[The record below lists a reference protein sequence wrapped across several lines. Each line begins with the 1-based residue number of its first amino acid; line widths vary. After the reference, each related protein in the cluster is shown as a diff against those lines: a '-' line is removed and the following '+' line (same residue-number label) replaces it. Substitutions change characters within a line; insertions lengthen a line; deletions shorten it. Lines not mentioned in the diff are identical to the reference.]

1 MTNSHSIIAIV
12 GRPNVGKSTLFN
24 RLVGRR
30 SAIVEKMP
38 GVTRDRKYGISKYHG
53 YEFIAID
60 TGGFET
66 VAESSLRKQM
76 VQQARLAVEEADCVL
91 FVVNAQEGWT
101 PVDAEIYRTLVEDE
115 IRLFVV
121 VNKADNPRLEEESSD
136 FYQLGVEIIYPVSA
150 EHNRGIDGLLEEV
163 DKMVPLRME
172 EKPDPAE
179 DEEDEEDRSKEPI
192 AVAVIG
198 KPNAG
203 KSSIVN
209 ALLRKER
216 MIVDSVSGTTRDPVD
231 SLCNFEGR
239 EFLLVDTAGI
249 RRRGKVSEK
258 IETFS
263 IVSALKS
270 IERADVTL
278 LIIDTE
284 EGITEQVMKIAGYAN
299 ERKKSL
305 LIIMNKWDLVKKDGK
320 TLKQVE
326 EEVYDRLGFIS
337 FAPIL
342 FVSAKTGQRVPLI
355 FEKILSVHAQ
365 YVRRI
370 QTSDLNTILQ
380 LIVNQHPPP
389 SKSGRPTNV
398 YYGNQVSV
406 APPTF
411 VFMTNNP
418 DKTNFAYERYITN
431 QFRYHFGFEGTP
443 LNFIWRKKKSARS
456 RSAGKKSWKI

>member
-1 MTNSHSIIAIV
+1 MSNPQSIVAIV

-30 SAIVEKMP
+30 SAIVEKKP
-38 GVTRDRKYGISKYHG
+38 GVTRDRNYGISKYHG
-53 YEFIAID
+53 YEFIVID
-60 TGGFET
+60 TGGFEP
-66 VAESSLRKQM
+66 VSESSLRNQM

-91 FVVNAQEGWT
+91 FVVNAQEGCT
-101 PVDAEIYRTLVEDE
+101 PLDGEIYRTLMVEND

-136 FYQLGVEIIYPVSA
+136 FYQLGVETIYPVSA

-163 DKMVPLRME
+163 DNLVPLKEGKR
-172 EKPDPAE
+172 DSV
-179 DEEDEEDRSKEPI
+179 DEVDRSNEPI

-209 ALLRKER
+209 AMLGKER

-231 SLCNFEGR
+231 SICNYEGR
-239 EFLLVDTAGI
+239 EYLLVDTAGI
-249 RRRGKVSEK
+249 RRRGKVSQK

-270 IERADVTL
+270 IERAEVTL
-278 LIIDTE
+278 LIIDAE

-305 LIIMNKWDLVKKDGK
+305 LIVMNKWDLVNKDSK
-320 TLKQVE
+320 NLKQVE

-342 FVSAKTGQRVPLI
+342 FVSAKTGQRIPQI
-355 FEKILSVHAQ
+355 FEKILNVHGQ

-389 SKSGRPTNV
+389 SKSGRPTKV
-398 YYGNQVSV
+398 FYGNQVSV
-406 APPTF
+406 APPSF

-418 DKTNFAYERYITN
+418 DKTNFAYERYIAN

-443 LNFIWRKKKSARS
+443 LNFIWRKKKSTRS
-456 RSAGKKSWKI
+456 RNVGKKS

>member
-1 MTNSHSIIAIV
+1 MSNPHSIVAIV

-38 GVTRDRKYGISKYHG
+38 GVTRDRNYGISKYHG

-60 TGGFET
+60 TGGFEP

-91 FVVNAQEGWT
+91 FIVNALEGWT
-101 PVDAEIYRTLVEDE
+101 PADGEIYRTLVESDTK
-115 IRLFVV
+115 LYVV

-136 FYQLGVEIIYPVSA
+136 FYQLGVETIYPVSA

-163 DKMVPLRME
+163 NQLVPLKME
-172 EKPDPAE
+172 EKQVY
-179 DEEDEEDRSKEPI
+179 DEEDDRSKEPI

-231 SLCNFEGR
+231 SHCSYEGR
-239 EFLLVDTAGI
+239 EYLLVDTAGI
-249 RRRGKVSEK
+249 RRRGKVSQK

-278 LIIDTE
+278 LIIDAE

-305 LIIMNKWDLVKKDGK
+305 LIVMNKWDLVKKDGK

-342 FVSAKTGQRVPLI
+342 FVSAKTGQRVPQI
-355 FEKILSVHAQ
+355 FEKILIVHGQ

-389 SKSGRPTNV
+389 SKSGRPTKV

-418 DKTNFAYERYITN
+418 EKTNFAYERYIAN

-456 RSAGKKSWKI
+456 KNAGKKSWKI

>member
-1 MTNSHSIIAIV
+1 MSNPQSIVAIV

-30 SAIVEKMP
+30 SAIVEKKP
-38 GVTRDRKYGISKYHG
+38 GVTRDRNYGISKYHG
-53 YEFIAID
+53 YEFIVID
-60 TGGFET
+60 TGGFEP
-66 VAESSLRKQM
+66 VSESSLRNQM

-91 FVVNAQEGWT
+91 FVVNAQEGCT
-101 PVDAEIYRTLVEDE
+101 PVDGEIYRTLMVEND

-136 FYQLGVEIIYPVSA
+136 FYQLGVEAIYPVSA

-163 DKMVPLRME
+163 DNLVPLKEGKR
-172 EKPDPAE
+172 DSV
-179 DEEDEEDRSKEPI
+179 DEVDRSNEPI

-209 ALLRKER
+209 AMLRKER

-231 SLCNFEGR
+231 SICNYEGR
-239 EFLLVDTAGI
+239 EYLLVDTAGI
-249 RRRGKVSEK
+249 RRRGKVSQK

-270 IERADVTL
+270 IERAEVTL
-278 LIIDTE
+278 LIIDAE

-305 LIIMNKWDLVKKDGK
+305 LIVMNKWDLVNKDSK
-320 TLKQVE
+320 NLKQVE

-342 FVSAKTGQRVPLI
+342 FVSAKTGQRIPQI
-355 FEKILSVHAQ
+355 FEKILNVHGQ

-389 SKSGRPTNV
+389 SKSGRPTKV
-398 YYGNQVSV
+398 FYGNQVSV
-406 APPTF
+406 APPSF

-418 DKTNFAYERYITN
+418 DKTNFAYERYIAN

-443 LNFIWRKKKSARS
+443 LNFIWRKKKSTRS
-456 RSAGKKSWKI
+456 RNVGKKS

>member
-1 MTNSHSIIAIV
+1 MSNPQSIVAIV

-30 SAIVEKMP
+30 SAIVEKKP
-38 GVTRDRKYGISKYHG
+38 GVTRDRNYGISKYHG
-53 YEFIAID
+53 YEFIVID
-60 TGGFET
+60 TGGFEP
-66 VAESSLRKQM
+66 VSESSLRNQM

-91 FVVNAQEGWT
+91 FVVNAQEGCT
-101 PVDAEIYRTLVEDE
+101 PVDGEIYRTLMVEND

-136 FYQLGVEIIYPVSA
+136 FYQLGVEAIYPVSA

-163 DKMVPLRME
+163 DNLIPLKEGKR
-172 EKPDPAE
+172 DSV
-179 DEEDEEDRSKEPI
+179 DEVDRSNEPI

-209 ALLRKER
+209 AMLGKER

-231 SLCNFEGR
+231 SICNYEGR
-239 EFLLVDTAGI
+239 EYLLVDTAGI
-249 RRRGKVSEK
+249 RRRGKVSQK

-270 IERADVTL
+270 IERAEVTL
-278 LIIDTE
+278 LIIDAL
-284 EGITEQVMKIAGYAN
+284 EGITDQVMKIAGYAN

-305 LIIMNKWDLVKKDGK
+305 LIVMNKWDLVKKEGK
-320 TLKQVE
+320 NLKQVE

-342 FVSAKTGQRVPLI
+342 FVSAKTGQRIPQI
-355 FEKILSVHAQ
+355 FEKILNVHGQ

-389 SKSGRPTNV
+389 SKSGRPTKV
-398 YYGNQVSV
+398 FYGNQVSV
-406 APPTF
+406 APPSF

-418 DKTNFAYERYITN
+418 DKTNFAYERYIAN

-443 LNFIWRKKKSARS
+443 LNFIWRKKKSTRS
-456 RSAGKKSWKI
+456 RNVGKKS

>member
-1 MTNSHSIIAIV
+1 MSNPHSIVAIV

-38 GVTRDRKYGISKYHG
+38 GVTRDRNYGISKYHG

-60 TGGFET
+60 TGGFEP

-91 FVVNAQEGWT
+91 FIVNAQEGWT
-101 PVDAEIYRTLVEDE
+101 PADGEIYRTLVEANTK
-115 IRLFVV
+115 LYVV

-136 FYQLGVEIIYPVSA
+136 FYQLGVETIYPVSA

-163 DKMVPLRME
+163 NHLVPLKME
-172 EKPDPAE
+172 EKQVY
-179 DEEDEEDRSKEPI
+179 DEEDDRSKEPI

-231 SLCNFEGR
+231 SHCNYEGR
-239 EFLLVDTAGI
+239 EYLLVDTAGI
-249 RRRGKVSEK
+249 RRRGKVSQK

-278 LIIDTE
+278 LIIDAE

-305 LIIMNKWDLVKKDGK
+305 LIVMNKWDLVKKDGK

-326 EEVYDRLGFIS
+326 EEVYDRLGFIG

-342 FVSAKTGQRVPLI
+342 FVSAKTGQRVPQI
-355 FEKILSVHAQ
+355 FEKILIVHGQ

-389 SKSGRPTNV
+389 SKSGRPTKV

-418 DKTNFAYERYITN
+418 EKTNFAYERYIAN

-456 RSAGKKSWKI
+456 KNAGKKSWKI

>member
-1 MTNSHSIIAIV
+1 MSNPHSIVAIV

-30 SAIVEKMP
+30 SAIVEKKP
-38 GVTRDRKYGISKYHG
+38 GVTRDRNYGISKYHG

-60 TGGFET
+60 TGGFEP
-66 VAESSLRKQM
+66 VAESLLRKQM

-101 PVDAEIYRTLVEDE
+101 PADSEIYRTLVEAE
-115 IRLFVV
+115 TRLFVV
-121 VNKADNPRLEEESSD
+121 VNKADNPRLEEESTD

-163 DKMVPLRME
+163 DQLVSLKME
-172 EKPDPAE
+172 EKRDST
-179 DEEDEEDRSKEPI
+179 EEVGRSKEPI

-209 ALLRKER
+209 ALLCKER

-231 SLCNFEGR
+231 SHCSYEGR
-239 EFLLVDTAGI
+239 EYLLVDTAGI
-249 RRRGKVSEK
+249 RRRGKVSQK

-278 LIIDTE
+278 LIIDAE

-305 LIIMNKWDLVKKDGK
+305 LIVMNKWDLVKKDGT

-342 FVSAKTGQRVPLI
+342 FVSAKTGLRVPQI
-355 FEKILSVHAQ
+355 FEKILSVHRQ
-365 YVRRI
+365 YIRRI

-389 SKSGRPTNV
+389 SKSGRPTKV

-418 DKTNFAYERYITN
+418 EKTNFAYERYIAN
-431 QFRYHFGFEGTP
+431 QFRYHFGFEGSP

-456 RSAGKKSWKI
+456 NNTGKKSWKI

>member
-1 MTNSHSIIAIV
+1 MSNPQSIVAIV

-30 SAIVEKMP
+30 SAIVEKKP
-38 GVTRDRKYGISKYHG
+38 GVTRDRNYGISKYHG
-53 YEFIAID
+53 YEFIVID
-60 TGGFET
+60 TGGFEP
-66 VAESSLRKQM
+66 VSESSLRNQM

-91 FVVNAQEGWT
+91 FVVNAQEGCT
-101 PVDAEIYRTLVEDE
+101 HVDGEIYRTLMVQNDT
-115 IRLFVV
+115 RLFVV

-136 FYQLGVEIIYPVSA
+136 FYQLGVEVIYPVSA

-163 DKMVPLRME
+163 DKLVPLKELER
-172 EKPDPAE
+172 DSAA
-179 DEEDEEDRSKEPI
+179 DADISNEPI

-209 ALLRKER
+209 AMLRKER

-231 SLCNFEGR
+231 SICNYEGR
-239 EFLLVDTAGI
+239 EYLLVDTAGI
-249 RRRGKVSEK
+249 RRRGKVSQK

-270 IERADVTL
+270 IERAEVTL
-278 LIIDTE
+278 LIIDAE

-305 LIIMNKWDLVKKDGK
+305 LIVMNKWDLVNKDSK
-320 TLKQVE
+320 NLKQVE

-342 FVSAKTGQRVPLI
+342 FVSAKTGQRIPQI
-355 FEKILSVHAQ
+355 FEKILNVHGQ

-389 SKSGRPTNV
+389 SKSGRPTKV
-398 YYGNQVSV
+398 FYGNQVSV
-406 APPTF
+406 APPSF

-418 DKTNFAYERYITN
+418 DKTNFAYERYIAN

-443 LNFIWRKKKSARS
+443 LNFIWRKKKSTRS
-456 RSAGKKSWKI
+456 RNAGKKS

>member
-1 MTNSHSIIAIV
+1 MSNPHSIVAIV

-30 SAIVEKMP
+30 SAIVEKKP
-38 GVTRDRKYGISKYHG
+38 GVTRDRNYGISKYHG

-60 TGGFET
+60 TGGFEP
-66 VAESSLRKQM
+66 VAESLLRKQM

-101 PVDAEIYRTLVEDE
+101 PADGEIYRTLVEAE
-115 IRLFVV
+115 TRLFVV
-121 VNKADNPRLEEESSD
+121 VNKADNPRLEEESTD

-163 DKMVPLRME
+163 DQLVSLKME
-172 EKPDPAE
+172 EKRDST
-179 DEEDEEDRSKEPI
+179 EEVDRSKEPI

-231 SLCNFEGR
+231 SHCSYEGR
-239 EFLLVDTAGI
+239 EYLLVDTAGI
-249 RRRGKVSEK
+249 RRRGKVSQK

-278 LIIDTE
+278 LIIDAE

-305 LIIMNKWDLVKKDGK
+305 LIVMNKWDLVKKDGT

-342 FVSAKTGQRVPLI
+342 FVSAKTGQRVPQI
-355 FEKILSVHAQ
+355 FKKILSVHGQ
-365 YVRRI
+365 YIRRI

-389 SKSGRPTNV
+389 SKSGRPTKV

-418 DKTNFAYERYITN
+418 EKTNFAYERYIAN
-431 QFRYHFGFEGTP
+431 QFRYHFGFEGSP

-456 RSAGKKSWKI
+456 NNTGKKSWKI

>member
-1 MTNSHSIIAIV
+1 MSNPYSIVAIV

-30 SAIVEKMP
+30 SAIVEKKP
-38 GVTRDRKYGISKYHG
+38 GVTRDRNYGISKYHG

-60 TGGFET
+60 TGGFEP
-66 VAESSLRKQM
+66 VAESLLRKQM

-101 PVDAEIYRTLVEDE
+101 PADGEIYRTLVEAE
-115 IRLFVV
+115 TRLFVV
-121 VNKADNPRLEEESSD
+121 VNKADNPRLEEESTD

-163 DKMVPLRME
+163 DQLVSLKME
-172 EKPDPAE
+172 EKRDST
-179 DEEDEEDRSKEPI
+179 EEADRSKEPI

-231 SLCNFEGR
+231 SHCSYEGR
-239 EFLLVDTAGI
+239 EYLLVDTAGI
-249 RRRGKVSEK
+249 RRRGKVSQK
-258 IETFS
+258 VETFS

-278 LIIDTE
+278 LIIDAE

-305 LIIMNKWDLVKKDGK
+305 LIVMNKWDLVKKDGT

-342 FVSAKTGQRVPLI
+342 FVSAKTGLRVPQI
-355 FEKILSVHAQ
+355 FEKILSVHGQ

-389 SKSGRPTNV
+389 SKSGRPTKV

-418 DKTNFAYERYITN
+418 EKTNFAYERYIAN
-431 QFRYHFGFEGTP
+431 QFRYHFGFEGSP

-456 RSAGKKSWKI
+456 NNTGKKSWKI

>member
-1 MTNSHSIIAIV
+1 MSNPHSIVAIV

-30 SAIVEKMP
+30 SAIVEKKP
-38 GVTRDRKYGISKYHG
+38 GVTRDRNYGISKYHG

-60 TGGFET
+60 TGGFEP
-66 VAESSLRKQM
+66 VAESLLRKQM

-101 PVDAEIYRTLVEDE
+101 PADGEIYRTLVEAE
-115 IRLFVV
+115 TRLFVV
-121 VNKADNPRLEEESSD
+121 VNKADNPRLEEESTD

-163 DKMVPLRME
+163 DQLVSLKME
-172 EKPDPAE
+172 EKRDST
-179 DEEDEEDRSKEPI
+179 EEVDRSKEPI

-231 SLCNFEGR
+231 SHCSYEGR
-239 EFLLVDTAGI
+239 EYLLVDTAGI
-249 RRRGKVSEK
+249 RRRGKVSQK

-278 LIIDTE
+278 LIIDAE

-305 LIIMNKWDLVKKDGK
+305 LIVMNKWDLVKKDGT

-342 FVSAKTGQRVPLI
+342 FVSAKTGLRVPQI
-355 FEKILSVHAQ
+355 FEKILSVHGQ

-389 SKSGRPTNV
+389 SKSGRPTKV

-418 DKTNFAYERYITN
+418 EKTNFAYERYIAN
-431 QFRYHFGFEGTP
+431 QFRYHFGFEGSP

-456 RSAGKKSWKI
+456 NNTGKKSWKI

>member
-1 MTNSHSIIAIV
+1 MSNPHSIVAIV

-30 SAIVEKMP
+30 SAIVEKKP
-38 GVTRDRKYGISKYHG
+38 GVTRDRNYGISKYHG

-60 TGGFET
+60 TGGFEP
-66 VAESSLRKQM
+66 VAESLLRKQM

-101 PVDAEIYRTLVEDE
+101 PADSEIYRSLVEAE
-115 IRLFVV
+115 TRLFVV
-121 VNKADNPRLEEESSD
+121 VNKADNPRLEEESTD

-163 DKMVPLRME
+163 DQLVSLKME
-172 EKPDPAE
+172 EKRDST
-179 DEEDEEDRSKEPI
+179 EEVDRSKEPI

-231 SLCNFEGR
+231 SHCSYEGR
-239 EFLLVDTAGI
+239 EYLLVDTAGI
-249 RRRGKVSEK
+249 RRRGKVSQK

-278 LIIDTE
+278 LIIDAE

-305 LIIMNKWDLVKKDGK
+305 LIVMNKWDLVKKDGT

-342 FVSAKTGQRVPLI
+342 FVSAKTGLRVPQI
-355 FEKILSVHAQ
+355 FEKILSVHGQ

-389 SKSGRPTNV
+389 SKSGRPTKV

-418 DKTNFAYERYITN
+418 EKTNFAYERYIAN

-456 RSAGKKSWKI
+456 NNAGKKSWKI

>member
-1 MTNSHSIIAIV
+1 MSNPYSIVAIV

-30 SAIVEKMP
+30 SAIVEKKP
-38 GVTRDRKYGISKYHG
+38 GVTRDRNYGISKYHG

-60 TGGFET
+60 TGGFEP
-66 VAESSLRKQM
+66 VAESLLRKQM

-101 PVDAEIYRTLVEDE
+101 PADGEIYRTLVEAE
-115 IRLFVV
+115 TRLFVV
-121 VNKADNPRLEEESSD
+121 VNKADNPRLEEESTD

-163 DKMVPLRME
+163 DQLVSLKME
-172 EKPDPAE
+172 EKRDST
-179 DEEDEEDRSKEPI
+179 EEADRSKEPI

-216 MIVDSVSGTTRDPVD
+216 MIVDSVAGTTRDPVD
-231 SLCNFEGR
+231 SHCSYEGR
-239 EFLLVDTAGI
+239 EYLLVDTAGI
-249 RRRGKVSEK
+249 RRRGKVSQK

-278 LIIDTE
+278 LIIDAE

-305 LIIMNKWDLVKKDGK
+305 LIVMNKWDLVKKDGT

-342 FVSAKTGQRVPLI
+342 FVSAKTGLRVPQI
-355 FEKILSVHAQ
+355 FEKILSVHGQ

-389 SKSGRPTNV
+389 SKSGRPTKV

-418 DKTNFAYERYITN
+418 EKTNFAYERYIAN

-456 RSAGKKSWKI
+456 NNAGKKSWKI

>member
-1 MTNSHSIIAIV
+1 MSNPHSIVAIV

-30 SAIVEKMP
+30 SAIVEKKP
-38 GVTRDRKYGISKYHG
+38 GVTRDRNYGISKYHG

-60 TGGFET
+60 TGGFEP
-66 VAESSLRKQM
+66 VAESLLRKQM

-101 PVDAEIYRTLVEDE
+101 PADSEIYRTLVEAE
-115 IRLFVV
+115 TRLFVV
-121 VNKADNPRLEEESSD
+121 VNKADNPRLEEESTD

-163 DKMVPLRME
+163 DQLVSLKME
-172 EKPDPAE
+172 EKRDST
-179 DEEDEEDRSKEPI
+179 EEVGRSKEPI

-216 MIVDSVSGTTRDPVD
+216 MIVDSVAGTTRDPVD
-231 SLCNFEGR
+231 SHCSYEGR
-239 EFLLVDTAGI
+239 EYLLVDTAGI
-249 RRRGKVSEK
+249 RRRGKVSQK

-278 LIIDTE
+278 LIIDAE

-305 LIIMNKWDLVKKDGK
+305 LIVMNKWDLVKKDGT

-326 EEVYDRLGFIS
+326 EEVSDRLGFIS

-342 FVSAKTGQRVPLI
+342 FVSAKTGLRVPQI
-355 FEKILSVHAQ
+355 FEKILSVHGQ
-365 YVRRI
+365 YIRRI

-389 SKSGRPTNV
+389 SKSGRPTKV

-418 DKTNFAYERYITN
+418 EKTNFAYERYIAN
-431 QFRYHFGFEGTP
+431 QFRYHFGFEGSP

-456 RSAGKKSWKI
+456 NNTGKKSWKI

>member
-1 MTNSHSIIAIV
+1 MSNPQSIVAIV

-30 SAIVEKMP
+30 SAIVEKKP
-38 GVTRDRKYGISKYHG
+38 GVTRDRNYGISKYHG
-53 YEFIAID
+53 YEFIVID
-60 TGGFET
+60 TGGFEP
-66 VAESSLRKQM
+66 VSESSLRNQM

-91 FVVNAQEGWT
+91 FVVNAQEGCT
-101 PVDAEIYRTLVEDE
+101 PLDGEIYRTLMVEND

-136 FYQLGVEIIYPVSA
+136 FYQLGVEAIYPVSA

-163 DKMVPLRME
+163 DNLVPLKEGKR
-172 EKPDPAE
+172 DSV
-179 DEEDEEDRSKEPI
+179 DEVDRSNEPI

-209 ALLRKER
+209 AMLGKER

-231 SLCNFEGR
+231 SICNYEGR
-239 EFLLVDTAGI
+239 EYLLVDTAGI
-249 RRRGKVSEK
+249 RRRGKVSQK

-270 IERADVTL
+270 IERAEVTL
-278 LIIDTE
+278 LIIDAE

-305 LIIMNKWDLVKKDGK
+305 LIVMNKWDLVNKDSK
-320 TLKQVE
+320 NLKQVE

-342 FVSAKTGQRVPLI
+342 FVSAKTGQRIPQI
-355 FEKILSVHAQ
+355 FEKILNVHGQ

-389 SKSGRPTNV
+389 SKSGRPTKV
-398 YYGNQVSV
+398 FYGNQVSV
-406 APPTF
+406 APPSF

-418 DKTNFAYERYITN
+418 DKTNFAYERYIAN

-443 LNFIWRKKKSARS
+443 LNFIWRKKKSTRS
-456 RSAGKKSWKI
+456 RNVGKKS

>member
-1 MTNSHSIIAIV
+1 MSNPQSIVAIV

-30 SAIVEKMP
+30 SAIVEKKP
-38 GVTRDRKYGISKYHG
+38 GVTRDRNYGISKYHG
-53 YEFIAID
+53 YEFIVID
-60 TGGFET
+60 TGGFEP
-66 VAESSLRKQM
+66 VSESSLRNQM

-91 FVVNAQEGWT
+91 FVVNAQEGCT
-101 PVDAEIYRTLVEDE
+101 PVDGEIYRTLMVENDT
-115 IRLFVV
+115 RLFVV

-136 FYQLGVEIIYPVSA
+136 FYQLGVEVIYPVSA

-163 DKMVPLRME
+163 DNLVPLKEGKR
-172 EKPDPAE
+172 DSV
-179 DEEDEEDRSKEPI
+179 DEVDRSNEPI

-209 ALLRKER
+209 AMLGKER

-231 SLCNFEGR
+231 SICNYEGR
-239 EFLLVDTAGI
+239 EYLLVDTAGI
-249 RRRGKVSEK
+249 RRRGKVSQK

-270 IERADVTL
+270 IERAEVTL
-278 LIIDTE
+278 LIIDAL
-284 EGITEQVMKIAGYAN
+284 EGITDQVMKIAGYAN

-305 LIIMNKWDLVKKDGK
+305 LIVMNKWDLVNKDGK
-320 TLKQVE
+320 NLKQVE

-342 FVSAKTGQRVPLI
+342 FVSAKTGQRIPQI
-355 FEKILSVHAQ
+355 FEKILNVHGQ

-389 SKSGRPTNV
+389 SKSGRPTKV
-398 YYGNQVSV
+398 FYGNQVSV
-406 APPTF
+406 APPSF

-418 DKTNFAYERYITN
+418 DKTNFAYERYIAN

-443 LNFIWRKKKSARS
+443 LNFIWRKKKSTR
-456 RSAGKKSWKI
+456 

>member
-1 MTNSHSIIAIV
+1 MSNPQSIVAIV

-24 RLVGRR
+24 RRGGRR
-30 SAIVEKMP
+30 SAIVEKKP
-38 GVTRDRKYGISKYHG
+38 GVTRDRNYGISKYHG
-53 YEFIAID
+53 YEFIVID
-60 TGGFET
+60 TGGFEP
-66 VAESSLRKQM
+66 VSESSLRNQM

-91 FVVNAQEGWT
+91 FVVNAQEGCT
-101 PVDAEIYRTLVEDE
+101 PVDGEIYRTLMVEND

-136 FYQLGVEIIYPVSA
+136 FYQLGVEAIYPVSA

-163 DKMVPLRME
+163 DNLVPLKEGKR
-172 EKPDPAE
+172 DSV
-179 DEEDEEDRSKEPI
+179 DEVDRSNEPI

-209 ALLRKER
+209 AMLGKER

-231 SLCNFEGR
+231 SICNYEGR
-239 EFLLVDTAGI
+239 EYLLVDTAGI
-249 RRRGKVSEK
+249 RRRGKVSQK

-270 IERADVTL
+270 IERAEVTL
-278 LIIDTE
+278 LIIDAE

-305 LIIMNKWDLVKKDGK
+305 LIVMNKWDLVNKDSK
-320 TLKQVE
+320 NLKQVE

-342 FVSAKTGQRVPLI
+342 FVSAKTGQRIPQI
-355 FEKILSVHAQ
+355 FEKILNVHGQ

-389 SKSGRPTNV
+389 SKSGRPTKV
-398 YYGNQVSV
+398 FYGNQVSV
-406 APPTF
+406 APPSF

-418 DKTNFAYERYITN
+418 DKTNFAYERYIAN

-443 LNFIWRKKKSARS
+443 LNFIWRKKKSTRS
-456 RSAGKKSWKI
+456 RNVGKKS

>member
-1 MTNSHSIIAIV
+1 MSNPQSIVAIV

-30 SAIVEKMP
+30 SAIVEKKP
-38 GVTRDRKYGISKYHG
+38 GVTRDRNYGISKYHG
-53 YEFIAID
+53 YEFIVID
-60 TGGFET
+60 TGGFEP
-66 VAESSLRKQM
+66 VSESSLRNQM

-91 FVVNAQEGWT
+91 FVVNAQEGCT
-101 PVDAEIYRTLVEDE
+101 PVDGEIYRTLMVQNDT
-115 IRLFVV
+115 RLFVV

-136 FYQLGVEIIYPVSA
+136 FYQLGVEVIYPVSA

-163 DKMVPLRME
+163 DNLVPLKEGKR
-172 EKPDPAE
+172 DSV
-179 DEEDEEDRSKEPI
+179 DEVDRSNEPI

-209 ALLRKER
+209 AMLRKER

-231 SLCNFEGR
+231 SICNYEGR
-239 EFLLVDTAGI
+239 EYLLVDTAGI
-249 RRRGKVSEK
+249 RRRGKVSQK

-270 IERADVTL
+270 IERAEVTL
-278 LIIDTE
+278 LIIDAE

-305 LIIMNKWDLVKKDGK
+305 LIVMNKWDLVNKDGK
-320 TLKQVE
+320 NLKQVE

-342 FVSAKTGQRVPLI
+342 FVSAKTGQRIPQI
-355 FEKILSVHAQ
+355 FEKILNVHGQ

-389 SKSGRPTNV
+389 SKSGRPTKV
-398 YYGNQVSV
+398 FYGNQVSV
-406 APPTF
+406 APPSF

-418 DKTNFAYERYITN
+418 DKTNFAYERYIAN

-443 LNFIWRKKKSARS
+443 LNFIWRKKKSTRS
-456 RSAGKKSWKI
+456 RIVGKKS

>member
-1 MTNSHSIIAIV
+1 MSNPHSIVAIV

-30 SAIVEKMP
+30 SAIVEKKP
-38 GVTRDRKYGISKYHG
+38 GVTRDRNYGISKYHG

-60 TGGFET
+60 TGGFEP
-66 VAESSLRKQM
+66 VAESLLRKQM

-101 PVDAEIYRTLVEDE
+101 PADSEIYRTLVEAE
-115 IRLFVV
+115 TRLFVV
-121 VNKADNPRLEEESSD
+121 VNKADNPRLEEESTD

-150 EHNRGIDGLLEEV
+150 EHNRGIDGLLEKV
-163 DKMVPLRME
+163 DQLVSLKME
-172 EKPDPAE
+172 EKRDST
-179 DEEDEEDRSKEPI
+179 EEVGRSKEPI

-216 MIVDSVSGTTRDPVD
+216 MIVDPVAGTTRDPVD
-231 SLCNFEGR
+231 SHCSYEGR
-239 EFLLVDTAGI
+239 EYLLVDTAGI
-249 RRRGKVSEK
+249 RRRGKVSQK

-278 LIIDTE
+278 LIIDAE
-284 EGITEQVMKIAGYAN
+284 EGITEQVMKIAGYSN

-305 LIIMNKWDLVKKDGK
+305 LIVMNKWDLVKKDGT

-342 FVSAKTGQRVPLI
+342 FVSAKTGLRVPQI
-355 FEKILSVHAQ
+355 FEKILSVHGQ
-365 YVRRI
+365 YIRRI

-389 SKSGRPTNV
+389 SKSGRPTKV

-418 DKTNFAYERYITN
+418 EKTNFAYERYIAN
-431 QFRYHFGFEGTP
+431 QFRYHFGFEGSP

-456 RSAGKKSWKI
+456 NNSGKKSWKI

>member
-1 MTNSHSIIAIV
+1 MSNPHSIVAIV

-30 SAIVEKMP
+30 SAIVEKKP
-38 GVTRDRKYGISKYHG
+38 GVTRDRNYGISKYHG

-60 TGGFET
+60 TGGFEP
-66 VAESSLRKQM
+66 VAESLLRKQM

-101 PVDAEIYRTLVEDE
+101 PADGEIYRTLVEAE
-115 IRLFVV
+115 TRLFVV
-121 VNKADNPRLEEESSD
+121 VNKADNPRLEEESTD

-163 DKMVPLRME
+163 DQLVSLKME
-172 EKPDPAE
+172 EKRDST
-179 DEEDEEDRSKEPI
+179 EEADRSKEPI

-231 SLCNFEGR
+231 SHCSYEGR
-239 EFLLVDTAGI
+239 EYLLVDTAGI
-249 RRRGKVSEK
+249 RRRGKVSQK

-278 LIIDTE
+278 LIIDAE

-305 LIIMNKWDLVKKDGK
+305 LIVMNKWDLVKKDGT

-342 FVSAKTGQRVPLI
+342 FVSAKTGLRVPQI
-355 FEKILSVHAQ
+355 FEKILSVHGQ

-389 SKSGRPTNV
+389 SKSGRPTKV

-418 DKTNFAYERYITN
+418 EKTNFAYERYIAN
-431 QFRYHFGFEGTP
+431 QFRYHFGFEGSP

-456 RSAGKKSWKI
+456 NNTGKKSWKI

>member
-53 YEFIAID
+53 YEFIVID

-115 IRLFVV
+115 IRFFVV

-278 LIIDTE
+278 LIIDAE

-389 SKSGRPTNV
+389 SKSGRPTKV

>member
-1 MTNSHSIIAIV
+1 MSNPHSIVAIV

-30 SAIVEKMP
+30 SAIVEKKP
-38 GVTRDRKYGISKYHG
+38 GVTRDRNYGISKYHG

-60 TGGFET
+60 TGGFEP
-66 VAESSLRKQM
+66 VAESLLRKQM

-101 PVDAEIYRTLVEDE
+101 PADGEIYRTLVEAE
-115 IRLFVV
+115 TRLFVV
-121 VNKADNPRLEEESSD
+121 VNKADNPRLEEESTD

-163 DKMVPLRME
+163 DQLVSLKME
-172 EKPDPAE
+172 EKRDST
-179 DEEDEEDRSKEPI
+179 EEVDRSKEPI

-231 SLCNFEGR
+231 SHCSYEGR
-239 EFLLVDTAGI
+239 EYLLVDTAGI
-249 RRRGKVSEK
+249 RRRGKVSQK

-278 LIIDTE
+278 LIIDAE

-305 LIIMNKWDLVKKDGK
+305 LIVMNKWDLVKKDGT

-342 FVSAKTGQRVPLI
+342 FVSAKTGLRVPQI
-355 FEKILSVHAQ
+355 FEKILSVHGQ

-389 SKSGRPTNV
+389 SKSGRPTKV

-418 DKTNFAYERYITN
+418 EKTNFAYERYIAN
-431 QFRYHFGFEGTP
+431 QFRYHFGFEGSP

-456 RSAGKKSWKI
+456 NNAGKKSWKI

>member
-1 MTNSHSIIAIV
+1 MSNPHSIVAIV

-38 GVTRDRKYGISKYHG
+38 GVTRDRNYGISKYHG

-60 TGGFET
+60 TGGFEP

-91 FVVNAQEGWT
+91 FIVNAQEGWT
-101 PVDAEIYRTLVEDE
+101 PADGEIYRTLVEANTK
-115 IRLFVV
+115 LYVV

-136 FYQLGVEIIYPVSA
+136 FYQLGVETIYPVSA

-163 DKMVPLRME
+163 NHLVPLKME
-172 EKPDPAE
+172 EKQVY
-179 DEEDEEDRSKEPI
+179 DEEDDRSKEPI

-231 SLCNFEGR
+231 SHCSYEGR
-239 EFLLVDTAGI
+239 EYLLVDTAGI
-249 RRRGKVSEK
+249 RRRGKVSQK

-278 LIIDTE
+278 LIIDAE

-305 LIIMNKWDLVKKDGK
+305 LIVMNKWDLVKKDGK

-326 EEVYDRLGFIS
+326 EEVYDRLGFIG

-342 FVSAKTGQRVPLI
+342 FVSAKTGQRVPQI
-355 FEKILSVHAQ
+355 FEKILIVHAQ

-389 SKSGRPTNV
+389 SKSGRPTKV

-418 DKTNFAYERYITN
+418 EKTNFAYERYIAN

-456 RSAGKKSWKI
+456 KNAGKKSWKI

>member
-1 MTNSHSIIAIV
+1 MSNPQSIVAIV
-12 GRPNVGKSTLFN
+12 GRPNVGKSILFN

-30 SAIVEKMP
+30 SAIVEKKP
-38 GVTRDRKYGISKYHG
+38 GVTRDRNYGISKYHG
-53 YEFIAID
+53 YEFIVID
-60 TGGFET
+60 TGGFEP
-66 VAESSLRKQM
+66 VSESSLRNQM

-91 FVVNAQEGWT
+91 FVVNAQEGCT
-101 PVDAEIYRTLVEDE
+101 PVDGEIYRTLMVEND

-136 FYQLGVEIIYPVSA
+136 FYQLGVEAIYPVSA

-163 DKMVPLRME
+163 DNLVPLKEGKR
-172 EKPDPAE
+172 DSV
-179 DEEDEEDRSKEPI
+179 DEVDRSNEPI

-209 ALLRKER
+209 AMLRKER

-231 SLCNFEGR
+231 SICNYEGR
-239 EFLLVDTAGI
+239 EYLLVDTAGI
-249 RRRGKVSEK
+249 RRRGKVSQK

-270 IERADVTL
+270 IERAEVTL
-278 LIIDTE
+278 LIIDAL
-284 EGITEQVMKIAGYAN
+284 EGITDQVMKIAGYAN

-305 LIIMNKWDLVKKDGK
+305 LIVMNKWDLVNKDSK
-320 TLKQVE
+320 NLKQVE

-342 FVSAKTGQRVPLI
+342 FVSAKTGQRIPQI
-355 FEKILSVHAQ
+355 FEKILNVHGQ

-389 SKSGRPTNV
+389 SKSGRPTKV
-398 YYGNQVSV
+398 FYGNQVSV
-406 APPTF
+406 APPSF

-418 DKTNFAYERYITN
+418 DKTNFAYERYIAN

-443 LNFIWRKKKSARS
+443 LNFIWRKKKSTRS
-456 RSAGKKSWKI
+456 RNVGKKS

>member
-1 MTNSHSIIAIV
+1 MSNPHSIVAIV

-30 SAIVEKMP
+30 SAIVEKKP
-38 GVTRDRKYGISKYHG
+38 GVTRDRNYGISKYHG

-60 TGGFET
+60 TGGFEP
-66 VAESSLRKQM
+66 VAESLLRKQM

-101 PVDAEIYRTLVEDE
+101 PADSEIYRTLVEAE
-115 IRLFVV
+115 TRLFVV
-121 VNKADNPRLEEESSD
+121 VNKADNPRLEEESTD

-163 DKMVPLRME
+163 DQLVSLKME
-172 EKPDPAE
+172 EKRDST
-179 DEEDEEDRSKEPI
+179 EEVGRSKEPI

-231 SLCNFEGR
+231 SHCSYEGR
-239 EFLLVDTAGI
+239 EYLLVDTAGI
-249 RRRGKVSEK
+249 RRRGKVSQK

-278 LIIDTE
+278 LIIDAE

-305 LIIMNKWDLVKKDGK
+305 LIVMNKWDLVKKDGT

-342 FVSAKTGQRVPLI
+342 FVSAKTGLRVPQI
-355 FEKILSVHAQ
+355 FEKILSVHGQ
-365 YVRRI
+365 YIRRI

-389 SKSGRPTNV
+389 SKSGRPTKV

-418 DKTNFAYERYITN
+418 EKTNFAYERYIAN
-431 QFRYHFGFEGTP
+431 QFRYHFGFEGSP

-456 RSAGKKSWKI
+456 NNTGKKSWKI

>member
-1 MTNSHSIIAIV
+1 MSNPHSIVAIV

-30 SAIVEKMP
+30 SAIVEKKP
-38 GVTRDRKYGISKYHG
+38 GVTRDRNYGISKYHG

-60 TGGFET
+60 TGGFEP
-66 VAESSLRKQM
+66 VAESLLRKQM

-101 PVDAEIYRTLVEDE
+101 PADSEIYRTLVEAE
-115 IRLFVV
+115 TRLFVV
-121 VNKADNPRLEEESSD
+121 VNKADNPRLEEESTD

-163 DKMVPLRME
+163 DQLVSLKME
-172 EKPDPAE
+172 EKRDST
-179 DEEDEEDRSKEPI
+179 EEVGRSKEPI

-216 MIVDSVSGTTRDPVD
+216 MIVDSVAGTTRDPVD
-231 SLCNFEGR
+231 SHCSYEGR
-239 EFLLVDTAGI
+239 EYLLVDTAGI
-249 RRRGKVSEK
+249 RRRGKVSQK

-278 LIIDTE
+278 LIIDAE

-305 LIIMNKWDLVKKDGK
+305 LIVMNKWDLVKKDGT

-326 EEVYDRLGFIS
+326 EKVYDRLGFIS

-342 FVSAKTGQRVPLI
+342 FVSAKTGLRVPQI
-355 FEKILSVHAQ
+355 FEKILSVHGQ
-365 YVRRI
+365 YIRRI

-389 SKSGRPTNV
+389 SKSGRPTKV

-418 DKTNFAYERYITN
+418 EKTNFAYERYIAN
-431 QFRYHFGFEGTP
+431 QFRYHFGFEGSP

-456 RSAGKKSWKI
+456 NNTGKKSWKI

>member
-1 MTNSHSIIAIV
+1 MSNPHSIVAIV

-38 GVTRDRKYGISKYHG
+38 GVTRDRNYGISKYHG

-60 TGGFET
+60 TGGFEP

-91 FVVNAQEGWT
+91 FIVNAQEGWT
-101 PVDAEIYRTLVEDE
+101 PADGEIYRTLVEANTK
-115 IRLFVV
+115 LYVV

-136 FYQLGVEIIYPVSA
+136 FYQLGVETIYPVSA

-163 DKMVPLRME
+163 NHLVPLKME
-172 EKPDPAE
+172 EKQVY
-179 DEEDEEDRSKEPI
+179 DEEDDRSKEPI

-231 SLCNFEGR
+231 SHCNYEGR
-239 EFLLVDTAGI
+239 EYLLVDTAGI
-249 RRRGKVSEK
+249 RRRGKVSQK

-278 LIIDTE
+278 LIIDAE

-305 LIIMNKWDLVKKDGK
+305 LIVMNKWDLVKKDGK

-342 FVSAKTGQRVPLI
+342 FVSAKTGQRVPQI
-355 FEKILSVHAQ
+355 FEKILIVHGQ

-389 SKSGRPTNV
+389 SKSGRPTKV

-418 DKTNFAYERYITN
+418 EKTNFAYERYIAN

-456 RSAGKKSWKI
+456 KNAGKKSWKI

>member
-1 MTNSHSIIAIV
+1 MSNPYSIVAIV

-30 SAIVEKMP
+30 SAIVEKKP
-38 GVTRDRKYGISKYHG
+38 GVTRDRNYGISKYHG

-60 TGGFET
+60 TGGFEP
-66 VAESSLRKQM
+66 VAESLLRKQM

-101 PVDAEIYRTLVEDE
+101 PADGEIYRTLVEAE
-115 IRLFVV
+115 TRLFVV
-121 VNKADNPRLEEESSD
+121 VNKADNPRLEEESTD

-163 DKMVPLRME
+163 DQLVSLKME
-172 EKPDPAE
+172 EKRDST
-179 DEEDEEDRSKEPI
+179 EEADRSKEPI

-231 SLCNFEGR
+231 SHCSYEGR
-239 EFLLVDTAGI
+239 EYLLVDTAGI
-249 RRRGKVSEK
+249 RRRGKVSQK

-278 LIIDTE
+278 LIIDAE

-305 LIIMNKWDLVKKDGK
+305 LIVMNKWDLVKKDGT

-342 FVSAKTGQRVPLI
+342 FVSAKTGLRVPQI
-355 FEKILSVHAQ
+355 FEKILSVHGQ

-389 SKSGRPTNV
+389 SKSGRPTKV

-418 DKTNFAYERYITN
+418 EKTNFAYERYIAN
-431 QFRYHFGFEGTP
+431 QFRYHFGFEGSP

-456 RSAGKKSWKI
+456 NNTGKKSWKI

>member
-1 MTNSHSIIAIV
+1 MSNPHSIVAIV

-30 SAIVEKMP
+30 SAIVEKKP
-38 GVTRDRKYGISKYHG
+38 GVTRDRNYGISKYHG

-60 TGGFET
+60 TGGFEP
-66 VAESSLRKQM
+66 VAESLLRKQM

-101 PVDAEIYRTLVEDE
+101 PADGEIYRTLVEAE
-115 IRLFVV
+115 TRLFVV
-121 VNKADNPRLEEESSD
+121 VNKADNPRLEEESTD

-163 DKMVPLRME
+163 DQLVSLKME
-172 EKPDPAE
+172 EKRDST
-179 DEEDEEDRSKEPI
+179 EEADRSKEPI

-231 SLCNFEGR
+231 SHCSYEGR
-239 EFLLVDTAGI
+239 EYLLVDTAGI
-249 RRRGKVSEK
+249 RRRGKVSQK
-258 IETFS
+258 VETFS

-278 LIIDTE
+278 LIIDAE

-305 LIIMNKWDLVKKDGK
+305 LIVMNKWDLVKKDGT

-342 FVSAKTGQRVPLI
+342 FVSAKTGLRVPQI
-355 FEKILSVHAQ
+355 FEKILSVHGQ

-389 SKSGRPTNV
+389 SKSGRPTKV

-418 DKTNFAYERYITN
+418 EKTNFAYERYIAN

-456 RSAGKKSWKI
+456 NNAGKNSWKI

>member
-1 MTNSHSIIAIV
+1 MSNPHSIVAIV

-38 GVTRDRKYGISKYHG
+38 GVTRDRNYGISKYHG

-60 TGGFET
+60 TGGFEP

-91 FVVNAQEGWT
+91 FIVNALEGWT
-101 PVDAEIYRTLVEDE
+101 PADGEIYRTLVEADTK
-115 IRLFVV
+115 LYVV

-136 FYQLGVEIIYPVSA
+136 FYQLGVETIYPVSA

-163 DKMVPLRME
+163 NHLVPLKME
-172 EKPDPAE
+172 EKQVY
-179 DEEDEEDRSKEPI
+179 DEEDDRSKEPI

-231 SLCNFEGR
+231 SHCNYEGR
-239 EFLLVDTAGI
+239 EYLLVDTAGI
-249 RRRGKVSEK
+249 RRRGKVSQK

-278 LIIDTE
+278 LIIDAE

-305 LIIMNKWDLVKKDGK
+305 LIVMNKWDLVKKDGK

-342 FVSAKTGQRVPLI
+342 FVSAKTGQRVPQI
-355 FEKILSVHAQ
+355 FEKILIVHGQ

-389 SKSGRPTNV
+389 SKSGRPTKV

-418 DKTNFAYERYITN
+418 EKTNFAYERYIAN

-456 RSAGKKSWKI
+456 RNAGKKSWKI

>member
-1 MTNSHSIIAIV
+1 MSNPHSIVAIV

-30 SAIVEKMP
+30 SAIVEKKP
-38 GVTRDRKYGISKYHG
+38 GVTRDRNYGISKYHG

-60 TGGFET
+60 TGGFEP
-66 VAESSLRKQM
+66 VAESLLRKQM

-101 PVDAEIYRTLVEDE
+101 PADGEIYRTLVEAE
-115 IRLFVV
+115 TRLFVV
-121 VNKADNPRLEEESSD
+121 VNKADNPRLEEESTD

-163 DKMVPLRME
+163 DQLVSLKME
-172 EKPDPAE
+172 EKRDST
-179 DEEDEEDRSKEPI
+179 EEADRSKEPI

-231 SLCNFEGR
+231 SHCSYEGR
-239 EFLLVDTAGI
+239 EYLLVDTAGI
-249 RRRGKVSEK
+249 RRRGKVSQK
-258 IETFS
+258 VETFS

-278 LIIDTE
+278 LIIDAE

-305 LIIMNKWDLVKKDGK
+305 LIVMNKWDLVKKDGT

-342 FVSAKTGQRVPLI
+342 FVSAKTGLRVPQI
-355 FEKILSVHAQ
+355 FEKILSVHGQ

-389 SKSGRPTNV
+389 SKSGRPTKV

-418 DKTNFAYERYITN
+418 EKTNFAYERYIAN

-456 RSAGKKSWKI
+456 NNAGKKSWKI

>member
-1 MTNSHSIIAIV
+1 MSNPQSIVAIV

-30 SAIVEKMP
+30 SAIVEKKP
-38 GVTRDRKYGISKYHG
+38 GVTRDRNYGISKYHG
-53 YEFIAID
+53 YEFIVID
-60 TGGFET
+60 TGGFEP
-66 VAESSLRKQM
+66 VSESSLRNQM

-91 FVVNAQEGWT
+91 FVVNAQEGCT
-101 PVDAEIYRTLVEDE
+101 PVDGEIYRTLMVEND

-136 FYQLGVEIIYPVSA
+136 FYQLGVETIYPVSA

-163 DKMVPLRME
+163 DNLVPLKEGKR
-172 EKPDPAE
+172 DSV
-179 DEEDEEDRSKEPI
+179 DEVDRSNEPI

-209 ALLRKER
+209 AMLGKER

-231 SLCNFEGR
+231 SICNYEGR
-239 EFLLVDTAGI
+239 EYLLVDTAGI
-249 RRRGKVSEK
+249 RRRGKVSQK

-270 IERADVTL
+270 IERAEVTL
-278 LIIDTE
+278 LIIDAE

-305 LIIMNKWDLVKKDGK
+305 LIVMNKWDLVNKDGK
-320 TLKQVE
+320 NLKQVE

-342 FVSAKTGQRVPLI
+342 FVSAKTGQRIPQI
-355 FEKILSVHAQ
+355 FEKILNVHGQ

-389 SKSGRPTNV
+389 SKSGRPTKV
-398 YYGNQVSV
+398 FYGNQVSV
-406 APPTF
+406 APPSF

-418 DKTNFAYERYITN
+418 DKTNFAYERYIAN

-443 LNFIWRKKKSARS
+443 LNFIWRKKKSTRS
-456 RSAGKKSWKI
+456 RNVGKKS

>member
-1 MTNSHSIIAIV
+1 MSNSHSIIAIV

-38 GVTRDRKYGISKYHG
+38 GVTRDRKYGIAKYHG

-101 PVDAEIYRTLVEDE
+101 PADAEIYRTLVEDE
-115 IRLFVV
+115 TRLFVV

-179 DEEDEEDRSKEPI
+179 GEEEEDRSKEPI

-278 LIIDTE
+278 LIIDAE

-355 FEKILSVHAQ
+355 FEKILSVHGQ

-389 SKSGRPTNV
+389 SKSGRPTKV

-418 DKTNFAYERYITN
+418 DKTNFAYERYIAN

-456 RSAGKKSWKI
+456 KNAGKKSWKI

>member
-1 MTNSHSIIAIV
+1 MSNPQSIVAIV

-30 SAIVEKMP
+30 SAIVEKKP
-38 GVTRDRKYGISKYHG
+38 GVTRDRNYGISKYHG
-53 YEFIAID
+53 YEFIVID
-60 TGGFET
+60 TGGFEP
-66 VAESSLRKQM
+66 VSESSLRNQM

-91 FVVNAQEGWT
+91 FVVNAQEGCT
-101 PVDAEIYRTLVEDE
+101 PVDGEIYRTLMVEND

-136 FYQLGVEIIYPVSA
+136 FYQLGVEAIYPVSA

-163 DKMVPLRME
+163 DNLVPLKEGKR
-172 EKPDPAE
+172 DSV
-179 DEEDEEDRSKEPI
+179 DEVDRSNEPI

-209 ALLRKER
+209 AMLGKER

-231 SLCNFEGR
+231 SICNYEGR
-239 EFLLVDTAGI
+239 EYLLVDTAGI
-249 RRRGKVSEK
+249 RRRGKVSQK

-270 IERADVTL
+270 IERAEVTL
-278 LIIDTE
+278 LIIDAE

-305 LIIMNKWDLVKKDGK
+305 LIVMNKWDLVNKDSK
-320 TLKQVE
+320 NLKQVE

-342 FVSAKTGQRVPLI
+342 FVSAKTGQRIPQI
-355 FEKILSVHAQ
+355 FEKILNVHGQ

-389 SKSGRPTNV
+389 SKSGRPTKV
-398 YYGNQVSV
+398 FYGNQVSV
-406 APPTF
+406 APPSF

-418 DKTNFAYERYITN
+418 DKTNFAYERYIAN

-443 LNFIWRKKKSARS
+443 LNFIWRKKKSTRS
-456 RSAGKKSWKI
+456 RNAGKKS

>member
-1 MTNSHSIIAIV
+1 MSNPQSIVAIV

-30 SAIVEKMP
+30 SAIVEKKP
-38 GVTRDRKYGISKYHG
+38 GVTRDRNYGISKYHG
-53 YEFIAID
+53 YEFIVID
-60 TGGFET
+60 TGGFEP
-66 VAESSLRKQM
+66 VSESSLRNQM

-91 FVVNAQEGWT
+91 FVVNAQEGCT
-101 PVDAEIYRTLVEDE
+101 HVDGEIYRTLMVENDT
-115 IRLFVV
+115 RLFVV

-136 FYQLGVEIIYPVSA
+136 FYQLGVEAIYPVSA

-163 DKMVPLRME
+163 DNLVPLKEGKR
-172 EKPDPAE
+172 DSV
-179 DEEDEEDRSKEPI
+179 DEVDRSNEPI

-209 ALLRKER
+209 AMLRKER

-231 SLCNFEGR
+231 SICNYEGR
-239 EFLLVDTAGI
+239 EYLLVDTAGI
-249 RRRGKVSEK
+249 RRRGKVSQK

-270 IERADVTL
+270 IERAEVTL
-278 LIIDTE
+278 LIIDAE

-305 LIIMNKWDLVKKDGK
+305 LIVMNKWDLVNKDGK
-320 TLKQVE
+320 NLKQVE

-342 FVSAKTGQRVPLI
+342 FVSAKTGQSIPQI
-355 FEKILSVHAQ
+355 FEKILNVHGQ

-389 SKSGRPTNV
+389 SKSGRPTKV
-398 YYGNQVSV
+398 FYGNQVSV
-406 APPTF
+406 APPSF

-418 DKTNFAYERYITN
+418 DKTNFAYERYIAN

-443 LNFIWRKKKSARS
+443 LNFIWRKKKSTRS
-456 RSAGKKSWKI
+456 RNVGKKS

>member
-1 MTNSHSIIAIV
+1 MSNPQSIVAIV

-30 SAIVEKMP
+30 SAIVEKKP
-38 GVTRDRKYGISKYHG
+38 GVTRDRNYGISKYHG
-53 YEFIAID
+53 YEFIVID
-60 TGGFET
+60 TGGFEP
-66 VAESSLRKQM
+66 VSESSLRNQM

-91 FVVNAQEGWT
+91 FVVNAQEGCT
-101 PVDAEIYRTLVEDE
+101 PVDGEIYRTLMVENDT
-115 IRLFVV
+115 RLFVV

-136 FYQLGVEIIYPVSA
+136 FYQLGVEAIYPVSA

-163 DKMVPLRME
+163 DNLVPLKEGKR
-172 EKPDPAE
+172 DSV
-179 DEEDEEDRSKEPI
+179 DEVDRSNEPI

-209 ALLRKER
+209 AMLGKER

-231 SLCNFEGR
+231 SICNYEGR
-239 EFLLVDTAGI
+239 EYLLVDTAGI
-249 RRRGKVSEK
+249 RRRGKVSQK

-270 IERADVTL
+270 IERAEVTL
-278 LIIDTE
+278 LIIDAE

-305 LIIMNKWDLVKKDGK
+305 LIVMNKWDLVNKDSK
-320 TLKQVE
+320 NLKQVE

-342 FVSAKTGQRVPLI
+342 FVSAKTGQRIPQI
-355 FEKILSVHAQ
+355 FEKILNVHGQ

-389 SKSGRPTNV
+389 SKSGRPTKV
-398 YYGNQVSV
+398 FYGNQVSV
-406 APPTF
+406 APPSF

-418 DKTNFAYERYITN
+418 DKTNFAYERYIAN

-443 LNFIWRKKKSARS
+443 LNFIWRKKKSTRS
-456 RSAGKKSWKI
+456 RNVGKKS